1 MAAKV
6 SRLNEGTNFAQN
18 QPTKIGLEEIEKL

>member
-6 SRLNEGTNFAQN
+6 SRLNEGTNFDKN
-18 QPTKIGLEEIEKL
+18 QPIKIGLEEIEKL